1 MEKFSWPRTRGL
13 KKKFFFFPLD
23 FSRREDYMFRSF
35 NVIGSDA
42 EEKPESEELK
52 KIGAARRNCL
62 VVRRREAE
70 PKVEIMRVNLKE
82 TGTIEGIQH

>member
-1 MEKFSWPRTRGL
+1 ML
-13 KKKFFFFPLD
+13 
-23 FSRREDYMFRSF
+23 RSF
-35 NVIGSDA
+35 NVTGSDA
-42 EEKPESEELK
+42 EEKPENEELK

-62 VVRRREAE
+62 VVHRREAE